1 MLRNIKCENIS
12 SNLFIFCTY
21 VSWIPGLLWRWVF
34 LCIKENNSYNYIFNT
49 NNQVDKNIFTCF
61 RLSSCSE
68 NSNVRIK
75 DQHGS
80 FSVHIGKGVFGCFAD
95 LEMMFVMYQ
104 KATSWK

>member
-1 MLRNIKCENIS
+1 MLIIMLIK
-12 SNLFIFCTY
+12 LY
-21 VSWIPGLLWRWVF
+21 LLV
-34 LCIKENNSYNYIFNT
+34 LDDLHAQK
-49 NNQVDKNIFTCF
+49 
-61 RLSSCSE
+61 

>member
-1 MLRNIKCENIS
+1 MEM
-12 SNLFIFCTY
+12 
-21 VSWIPGLLWRWVF
+21 GF
-34 LCIKENNSYNYIFNT
+34 LMYKRDNSYNYIFNVD
-49 NNQVDKNIFTCF
+49 NQVDKTIFTCF

-68 NSNVRIK
+68 NSNVIIK

>member
-1 MLRNIKCENIS
+1 
-12 SNLFIFCTY
+12 LFIFCTY

-80 FSVHIGKGVFGCFAD
+80 FSVHIGKGVFGCFTD

>member
-1 MLRNIKCENIS
+1 MPITIFSMLIIRLIKLYS
-12 SNLFIFCTY
+12 LVLDY
-21 VSWIPGLLWRWVF
+21 LHAQ
-34 LCIKENNSYNYIFNT
+34 K
-49 NNQVDKNIFTCF
+49 
-61 RLSSCSE
+61 

-104 KATSWK
+104 KANSWKLILRYTIQIFNRKLVIFFSLHA

>member
-1 MLRNIKCENIS
+1 MEM
-12 SNLFIFCTY
+12 
-21 VSWIPGLLWRWVF
+21 GF
-34 LCIKENNSYNYIFNT
+34 LMYKRDNPYNYIFNA
-49 NNQVDKNIFTCF
+49 NNQVDKTILTCF

-104 KATSWK
+104 KATSCK